1 MKKPNKNILREI
13 SDYTAIILGA
23 LLSGVGFN
31 WFIIPNHI
39 SPGGVSGVATII
51 HYLVPAIPVGLMIIA
66 INIPL
71 FLISWRELGR
81 GFGIKSLVGT
91 LALSLATDYI
101 KIPALVDDPLLAG
114 VFGGVMYG
122 AGLGIVLR
130 NNGSTGGTDIL
141 AKLIFKRFPARS
153 LGTYILIFDF
163 VIIAASGIAN
173 KSVQVAL
180 YSLIAVFVSTKT
192 IDLLQDGVSS
202 AKAYYIITHRGE
214 EISRRINQE
223 MKRGVTVIDT
233 VGAYTGAHVQMLLC
247 LIVRS
252 ETAQLRRIVKQEDA
266 KAFLFIVDAREVIGN
281 GFGPDERKTLLYD
294 PKNFE

>member
-1 MKKPNKNILREI
+1 MKKTGENALREI
-13 SDYTAIILGA
+13 SDYLAIIFGA
-23 LLSGVGFN
+23 ALSGVGFN

-51 HYLVPAIPVGLMIIA
+51 HYLIPAIPVGLAIIA

-71 FLISWRELGR
+71 FLVSWKELGE

-91 LALSLATDYI
+91 LVLSLATDYI
-101 KIPALVDDPLLAG
+101 HIPALVDDPLLAG

-163 VIIAASGIAN
+163 VIIVASRYCQQ
-173 KSVQVAL
+173 KRQRR
-180 YSLIAVFVSTKT
+180 AVFSYS
-192 IDLLQDGVSS
+192 G
-202 AKAYYIITHRGE
+202 
-214 EISRRINQE
+214 
-223 MKRGVTVIDT
+223 
-233 VGAYTGAHVQMLLC
+233 LC
-247 LIVRS
+247 
-252 ETAQLRRIVKQEDA
+252 QH
-266 KAFLFIVDAREVIGN
+266 
-281 GFGPDERKTLLYD
+281 
-294 PKNFE
+294 

>member
-1 MKKPNKNILREI
+1 MKKMNKNILREV
-13 SDYTAIILGA
+13 SDYVAVIFGA
-23 LLSGVGFN
+23 LLAGIGFN
-31 WFIIPNHI
+31 LFIIPNHI

-51 HYLVPAIPVGLMIIA
+51 HYLVPAIPVGIMIIA

-71 FLISWRELGR
+71 FLISWKELGR

-91 LALSLATDYI
+91 LVLSLATDYVR
-101 KIPALVDDPLLAG
+101 IPALINDPLLAG

-163 VIIAASGIAN
+163 VVIVASGIAN
-173 KSVQVAL
+173 KSAMAAL
-180 YSLIAVFVSTKT
+180 YSLIAVFASTKT
-192 IDLLQDGVSS
+192 IDLLQDGISS

-214 EISRRINQE
+214 EISHRINKE
-223 MKRGVTVIDT
+223 LKRGVTVIDT
-233 VGAYTGAHVQMLLC
+233 VGAYTGTHAQMLLC

-252 ETAQLRRIVKQEDA
+252 ETAQLRRIVKQADPQS
-266 KAFLFIVDAREVIGN
+266 FLFVVDAREVIGN
-281 GFGPDERKTLLYD
+281 GFGPDDRKKLLYD

>member
-1 MKKPNKNILREI
+1 MKKLSKNTLREI
-13 SDYTAIILGA
+13 SDYTAIVLGG
-23 LLSGVGFN
+23 LLAGIGFN

-39 SPGGVSGVATII
+39 SPGGVSGVATVI

-71 FLISWRELGR
+71 FLISWKELGR
-81 GFGIKSLVGT
+81 DFGIKSLVGT
-91 LALSLATDYI
+91 
-101 KIPALVDDPLLAG
+101 LAG

-173 KSVQVAL
+173 RSVNVAL
-180 YSLIAVFVSTKT
+180 YSLIAVFASTKT
-192 IDLLQDGVSS
+192 IDLLQDGVTS
-202 AKAYYIITHRGE
+202 AKAYYIITHRGDK
-214 EISRRINQE
+214 ISERVNRE

-233 VGAYTGAHVQMLLC
+233 VGACADAALLD
-247 LIVRS
+247 S
-252 ETAQLRRIVKQEDA
+252 T
-266 KAFLFIVDAREVIGN
+266 F
-281 GFGPDERKTLLYD
+281 
-294 PKNFE
+294 

>member
-233 VGAYTGAHVQMLLC
+233 VGAYTGAHAV
-247 LIVRS
+247 S
-252 ETAQLRRIVKQEDA
+252 YTHLRAHD
-266 KAFLFIVDAREVIGN
+266 
-281 GFGPDERKTLLYD
+281 T
-294 PKNFE
+294 

>member
-1 MKKPNKNILREI
+1 M
-13 SDYTAIILGA
+13 
-23 LLSGVGFN
+23 
-31 WFIIPNHI
+31 
-39 SPGGVSGVATII
+39 
-51 HYLVPAIPVGLMIIA
+51 
-66 INIPL
+66 L
-71 FLISWRELGR
+71 FRSSWRELGR

-233 VGAYTGAHVQMLLC
+233 VGAYTG
-247 LIVRS
+247 
-252 ETAQLRRIVKQEDA
+252 D
-266 KAFLFIVDAREVIGN
+266 
-281 GFGPDERKTLLYD
+281 RKSTRLNSSH
-294 PKNFE
+294 P